1 MIPWLPPGS
10 DFPPL
15 EEALD
20 DPNGLLAAGNDL
32 APDTLIS
39 AYTRGIFPWYDPSQ
53 PVLWWTPNPRCVFRP
68 GDFQKKNKGKK
79 KKKSNEGKQRN
90 Q

>member
-68 GDFQKKNKGKK
+68 GDFHISRRKKNKKK
-79 KKKSNEGKQRN
+79 KQKHNK
-90 Q
+90 